1 MGDSEIKP
9 RALLKRAARLPVW
22 ADVTLR
28 LSVAFFLI
36 AFVILIHWLDRA
48 GLKDNYDDHVSFL
61 DVVYFTMISV
71 TTTGFGDIAPV
82 SDRSRLIESVLV
94 TPVRVAVIFIFVGT
108 AYSFVIKRT
117 WEKWQMSR
125 IQQRLKGHIV
135 VLGFGTSGSEA
146 VRELVARG
154 TDPSC
159 IVVVDQSEESLAKA
173 EAMGCNVLNADATRD
188 ETLKDVHIDRCCS
201 AIVSAGR
208 DDTSILIVLTIRHL
222 APDVPI
228 SVVIRAGDN
237 ELLARQA
244 GANTVINPVSF
255 AGLLLAGSCSGP
267 HISSYLADLASSSGR
282 VVLIERAVRT
292 EEIGIPLKEIK
303 DGIGVR
309 IYRDGK
315 PYGFFDDESAS
326 LRAGDLIVVIT
337 QGDGR
342 PPVTMQAD

>member
-1 MGDSEIKP
+1 MAEPDTKP
-9 RALLKRAARLPVW
+9 KALLKRAARLPVW
-22 ADVTLR
+22 ADVSLR
-28 LSVAFFLI
+28 LGLAFFLI
-36 AFVILIHWLDRA
+36 GFVILVHWLDRD
-48 GLKDNYDDHVSFL
+48 GLIDHYDNEVSFL
-61 DVVYFTMISV
+61 DIVYFTMISV

-82 SDRSRLIESVLV
+82 TDRARLMESVLV

-125 IQQRLKGHIV
+125 IQQGLKGHIV

-146 VRELVARG
+146 VRELCNRG
-154 TDPSC
+154 TDASD
-159 IVVVDQSEESLAKA
+159 IVVIDQSNESLAKA

-188 ETLKDVHIDRCCS
+188 ETLKDVHIERACS

-222 APDVPI
+222 APDLPI
-228 SVVIRAGDN
+228 SVVVRAADN

-244 GANTVINPVSF
+244 GASTVINPVSF
-255 AGLLLAGSCSGP
+255 AGLLLAGSCQGP

-282 VVLIERAVRT
+282 VVLIERLVRP
-292 EEIGIPLKEIK
+292 EEIGISLRDIT
-303 DGIGVR
+303 DGLGVR

-315 PYGFFDDESAS
+315 PYGFWDDKTAS
-326 LRAGDLIVVIT
+326 LRAGDMIVAIT

-342 PPVTMQAD
+342 TPSTMAG